1 MERLCRWVSFVC
13 AIGVLAALPVRV
25 WADETSSTDSIQT
38 RSLGEVMVTA
48 NRYSEVIPSQKL
60 AGKELQALNS
70 FSVADAIRYFS
81 GIQIKDYGGVGGLK
95 TVNIRSM
102 GTNHMGVYYNGIQ
115 LGNAQNGQ
123 VDLGKFSL
131 ENIEEISL
139 YNGQKSEIF
148 QSAREFGSAGSIYLT
163 TRRPKFKPGEKSH
176 LKASFKTGSF
186 DLVNPSVLFEYK
198 LSESVSMTFNSEWTN
213 SSGKYKF
220 RYKRVTPSGEV
231 AYDTTATRQN
241 GDIDAVRFEGGL
253 QGYLSN
259 GFWKAYVYH
268 YSSERGIPGAIV
280 NNVWRNGERLWDRN
294 TFVQGVYQQDITR
307 KYSLKVNAKYAF
319 DYTHYVNNDDKLMR
333 VDNQYKQ
340 REVYVSLANKY
351 SILRNWDVSVAY
363 DMQWNGLSEYLS
375 ASRYTHWIS
384 AATAFSLADRLK
396 MQASVLATLVD
407 ETAEGQTK
415 APNKSKVTPAVFL
428 SYQPLKRYNWVLRAF
443 YKQIYRMPTFNDLYY
458 TDMGNSA
465 LKPESA
471 TQYNVGFTYAV
482 APKTGFLSGFHT
494 GVDAYY
500 NLVKDKI
507 VAYPKGQQFRW
518 TMLNLGKVDIRGVDV
533 QATATFRLP
542 LEIGLMTKVQYTY
555 QEAID
560 ITNPSDNYYRDQIP
574 YIPWHSGSAILGLTY
589 KDWGLNYSFVYVGER
604 YNQQENIEY
613 NYVQPWYTSDI
624 SLVKSFKIKAVALK
638 VTAEVNNLFDQA
650 YDVVLNYPMPMRNYW
665 FGIAIEL

>member
-574 YIPWHSGSAILGLTY
+574 YIPGTAARPFWGSPTRIGASTTALSTWASGTTSRRISSITMCSRGTRATY
-589 KDWGLNYSFVYVGER
+589 RW
-604 YNQQENIEY
+604 
-613 NYVQPWYTSDI
+613 
-624 SLVKSFKIKAVALK
+624 
-638 VTAEVNNLFDQA
+638 
-650 YDVVLNYPMPMRNYW
+650 
-665 FGIAIEL
+665 

>member
-428 SYQPLKRYNWVLRAF
+428 SYQPLSDTTGCCEPSTSRYTACPPSTTSITPIW
-443 YKQIYRMPTFNDLYY
+443 
-458 TDMGNSA
+458 
-465 LKPESA
+465 A
-471 TQYNVGFTYAV
+471 TR
-482 APKTGFLSGFHT
+482 P
-494 GVDAYY
+494 
-500 NLVKDKI
+500 
-507 VAYPKGQQFRW
+507 
-518 TMLNLGKVDIRGVDV
+518 
-533 QATATFRLP
+533 
-542 LEIGLMTKVQYTY
+542 
-555 QEAID
+555 
-560 ITNPSDNYYRDQIP
+560 
-574 YIPWHSGSAILGLTY
+574 
-589 KDWGLNYSFVYVGER
+589 
-604 YNQQENIEY
+604 
-613 NYVQPWYTSDI
+613 
-624 SLVKSFKIKAVALK
+624 
-638 VTAEVNNLFDQA
+638 
-650 YDVVLNYPMPMRNYW
+650 
-665 FGIAIEL
+665 

>member
-1 MERLCRWVSFVC
+1 MM
-13 AIGVLAALPVRV
+13 GAALGGQ
-25 WADETSSTDSIQT
+25 AGAATSSSPDSIQT
-38 RSLGEVMVTA
+38 QSLGEVMVTA

-60 AGKELQALNS
+60 SGKELQALNS

-81 GIQIKDYGGVGGLK
+81 GLQIKDYGGVGGLK

-198 LSESVSMTFNSEWTN
+198 LSESVSMTFNSEWTS

-253 QGYLSN
+253 QGYLPN

-307 KYSLKVNAKYAF
+307 KYSIKVNAKYAF
-319 DYTHYVNNDDKLMR
+319 DYTHYMNNDDKLMR
-333 VDNQYKQ
+333 VDNHYKQ
-340 REVYVSLANKY
+340 REVYFSLANKY

-363 DMQWNGLSEYLS
+363 DLQWNGLSEYLS

-407 ETAEGQTK
+407 ETTEGQTK

-458 TDMGNSA
+458 TDMGNAA

-482 APKTGFLSGFHT
+482 APKTGFLPGFHT

-500 NLVKDKI
+500 NLVNVKI
-507 VAYPKGQQFRW
+507 IAYPKGQQFSW
-518 TMLNLGKVDIRGVDV
+518 TMLNLGKVDIRGIDV

-555 QEAID
+555 QQAID
-560 ITNPSDNYYRDQIP
+560 ITSPSDNYYRDQIP

-650 YDVVLNYPMPMRNYW
+650 YDVVRNYPMPMRNYR